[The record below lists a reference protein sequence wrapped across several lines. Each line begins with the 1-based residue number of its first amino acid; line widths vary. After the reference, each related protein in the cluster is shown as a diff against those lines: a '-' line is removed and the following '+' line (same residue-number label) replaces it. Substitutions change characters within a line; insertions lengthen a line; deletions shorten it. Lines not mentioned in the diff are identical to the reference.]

1 MNSKGMHMNMLE
13 HHAFHILLTVVV
25 LAAIGA
31 WWFYQKR
38 SDK

>member
-1 MNSKGMHMNMLE
+1 MLE

-31 WWFYQKR
+31 WWLYQKKER
-38 SDK
+38 

>member
-1 MNSKGMHMNMLE
+1 MNMLE

-31 WWFYQKR
+31 WWLYQKKER
-38 SDK
+38 